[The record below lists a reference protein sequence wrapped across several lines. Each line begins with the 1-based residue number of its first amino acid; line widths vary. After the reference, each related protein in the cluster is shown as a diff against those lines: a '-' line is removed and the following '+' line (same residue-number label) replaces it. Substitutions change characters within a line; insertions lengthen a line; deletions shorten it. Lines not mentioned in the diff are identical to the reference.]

1 MNQRPHSAP
10 ETRRKAGPRLLDVP
24 VGRRQWDPK
33 AAAMLKLLRAEIE
46 KHAADVQQKKGKQ

>member
-46 KHAADVQQKKGKQ
+46 KLTAEGGTK